1 MNKKFVRSPG
11 SLFLIVLSALALRL
25 VVVAFMYQG
34 QLNPRRDHW
43 PFGYETGRIA
53 RAIATGRGFSDPVTV
68 GSGPTAWMTPVYPY
82 LVAGVFRV
90 FGVYSKSAAIV
101 LLSLNSLFSALT
113 CIPIFLFAQE
123 SFDRGTALWASW
135 AWALFPF
142 AILLSADWIW
152 DTCLTTLMLSCL
164 FLFTMRLGRTA
175 GLAYWAGYGLLWGL
189 TALTNP
195 SVLSL
200 LPLFAGWACYCLRRR
215 GQPWAVQSALAL
227 VFLLIAVTPWFV
239 RNYRTFHQFIPFR
252 DAFWLVMHAG
262 NNGDTSRWASD
273 AAHPSTDANE
283 EMQYERLGEL
293 NYMAEKKR
301 EVLQFVATHPG
312 SFVWASLRRF
322 LFTWTGFWSLPAGRH
337 IGIEFDPDQ
346 PFDPAV
352 LGMFTT
358 LTALA
363 ILGLWQAFRHNAPTT
378 LLYAFALAAFPVIY
392 YVSISD
398 LRYRHP
404 IDPEVVVLA
413 TYGCIS
419 LFSDGFDEAQETA
432 RSKTQADD

>member
-1 MNKKFVRSPG
+1 MNRKFVRNPD
-11 SLFLIVLSALALRL
+11 SLFLIVLTALVLRL

-82 LVAGVFRV
+82 VVAGIFKV
-90 FGVYSKSAAIV
+90 FGVYSKRAAIV
-101 LLSLNSLFSALT
+101 LLSLNSLFSVLT
-113 CIPIFLFAQE
+113 CIPIFLMARE
-123 SFDRGTALWASW
+123 SFGQKTAVWAGW

-164 FLFTMRLGRTA
+164 FLFTMRLGRTP

-200 LPLFAGWACYCLRRR
+200 LPLFAGWACYRLHRR
-215 GQPWAVQSALAL
+215 GQPWVIQSTLAI
-227 VFLLIAVTPWFV
+227 VFLLLAVTPWFV

-273 AAHPSTDANE
+273 AAHPSTDAKE
-283 EMQYERLGEL
+283 EEQYIRLGEL

-301 EVLQFVATHPG
+301 EVIQFVASHPG
-312 SFVWASLRRF
+312 SFACASLRRF
-322 LFTWTGFWSLPAGRH
+322 LFTWTGFWSLPHDGH
-337 IGIEFDPDQ
+337 IEVAFDPDQ

-352 LGMFTT
+352 VVMFTT

-363 ILGLWQAFRHNAPTT
+363 ILGLWFAFRHDASTT

-392 YVSISD
+392 CLSISD

-404 IDPEVVVLA
+404 IDPEIVVLA

-419 LFSDGFDEAQETA
+419 LFSDGSDKAQEST
-432 RSKTQADD
+432 RGKMQTYD